1 MNLGTQPTVDPNS
14 PSAVEVHLLD
24 QNLSLIDQE
33 LIIEPV
39 KRLRGQEKFQDL
51 TSLSNQIGKDAILA
65 RTFLER
71 NNQNPEWDK
80 YLVMWNSQI
89 DALPARRLELIN
101 LSKIANSVQKFT
113 VPN

>member
-1 MNLGTQPTVDPNS
+1 MD
-14 PSAVEVHLLD
+14 
-24 QNLSLIDQE
+24 
-33 LIIEPV
+33 
-39 KRLRGQEKFQDL
+39 KRLNEGDL
-51 TSLSNQIGKDAILA
+51 VTISGGFRSPPTDANFGIILEV
-65 RTFLER
+65 LER